1 MAALTVLPARCAG
14 AAAADFLLLHSASSG
29 WASIWSAFSASALG
43 LELDCWPFR
52 DVCACLVWVL
62 QMDPGS
68 GSVRTALVSMCSAVL
83 SRFVVIAVSWNA

>member
-52 DVCACLVWVL
+52 DVCACLVCSV
-62 QMDPGS
+62 QTFPGLS
-68 GSVRTALVSMCSAVL
+68 AVCCVRISVRVPFLWRAQ
-83 SRFVVIAVSWNA
+83 